1 VSGAPLVRRLAERR
15 IRTACRRLPEEM
27 REESYR
33 EWAAELSAILDDSG
47 GGRGLLRAARALSYS
62 AGLSRATRRLRR
74 VDGGA
79 DGHARPARPVPW
91 RDGAPPATP
100 RGPAFRATV
109 GVGIWLI
116 YVMVFVALMRGFQPH
131 SVWQILPGLLAAVGF
146 AAFCLADLARAAEVR
161 YLPKWGWALAC
172 LLSIPL
178 GGIMYLSVGRYRRAP
193 SAAPDHLGGSG
204 QTGTSR

>member
-1 VSGAPLVRRLAERR
+1 MS
-15 IRTACRRLPEEM
+15 
-27 REESYR
+27 
-33 EWAAELSAILDDSG
+33 
-47 GGRGLLRAARALSYS
+47 
-62 AGLSRATRRLRR
+62 
-74 VDGGA
+74 
-79 DGHARPARPVPW
+79 
-91 RDGAPPATP
+91 
-100 RGPAFRATV
+100 
-109 GVGIWLI
+109 IWLI
-116 YVMVFVALMRGFQPH
+116 YVMVFVTLMRGFQPH

-146 AAFCLADLARAAEVR
+146 VAFCLADLARAAEVR